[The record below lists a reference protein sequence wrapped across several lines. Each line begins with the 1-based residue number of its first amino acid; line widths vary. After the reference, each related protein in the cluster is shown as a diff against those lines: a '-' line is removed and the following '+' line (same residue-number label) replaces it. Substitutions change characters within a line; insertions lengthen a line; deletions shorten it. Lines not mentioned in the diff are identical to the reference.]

1 ALWSVVCMSHHR
13 ERRRA
18 PPSSVRVASPAI
30 ARAVKIGPE
39 GGLHRDQTRRESPCS
54 MIWCL
59 AWSSSD
65 SCLCFFAEPFVYRR
79 ELEGVACRPND
90 VRQLALDE
98 PAQVL
103 GSSAKRCRRC

>member
-1 ALWSVVCMSHHR
+1 
-13 ERRRA
+13 
-18 PPSSVRVASPAI
+18 
-30 ARAVKIGPE
+30 
-39 GGLHRDQTRRESPCS
+39 

-103 GSSAKRCRRC
+103 GSSAKRCRRCSKVNAEQEELKESKTKQRGEIVHSTWPFSGAA